1 MIRISTLFFFGL
13 IFSLCLVIKVGNAG
27 QTDREKII
35 KEYEAADTNKDGY
48 VDENEYKAF
57 LRKKFDSAHN
67 SRGQKV
73 GKNEVIRRGKEEFAV
88 TGKERDHKISF
99 KEFLNGRLRFFNEAD
114 ANKDRL
120 LSLEEYT
127 RMKFMDPVK

>member
-1 MIRISTLFFFGL
+1 MNGIRILFLFSVI
-13 IFSLCLVIKVGNAG
+13 IFLCLTIKAVSAG

-35 KEYEAADTNKDGY
+35 KEYEAADLNKDGF
-48 VDENEYKAF
+48 VDENEYKIF
-57 LRKKFDSAHN
+57 LKKKFDSMHN
-67 SRGQKV
+67 KKGQMIE
-73 GKNEVIRRGKEEFAV
+73 KNETGKRGGDEFIV
-88 TGKERDHKISF
+88 TGKDSGHKITF

-127 RMKFMDPVK
+127 RMKLIEPVK

>member
-1 MIRISTLFFFGL
+1 MSGTRIFFF
-13 IFSLCLVIKVGNAG
+13 FSLILSLFLVTKAVNAG

-57 LRKKFDSAHN
+57 LKKKFDSAHN
-67 SRGQKV
+67 SKGQTADKSKV
-73 GKNEVIRRGKEEFAV
+73 VKRGKEEFAV
-88 TGKERDHKISF
+88 TGRERNHRISF

>member
-1 MIRISTLFFFGL
+1 MSRIRILIFFSL
-13 IFSLCLVIKVGNAG
+13 IFSLFLVIKAGNAG
-27 QTDREKII
+27 QSDREKII
-35 KEYEAADTNKDGY
+35 KEYEAADTNKDGF

-57 LRKKFDSAHN
+57 LKKKFDSAHN
-67 SRGQKV
+67 SKGQTVEKNKV
-73 GKNEVIRRGKEEFAV
+73 VKRGKEEFAV

-127 RMKFMDPVK
+127 RMKFMDPAK